1 MKEIEARFLE
11 IDMNKLRK
19 LLKKIKAKKIHD
31 MRLYRRQMFELCNP
45 KMKGYARVRDEDGI
59 ITATVKTYPKG
70 QKYANEYEVALREG
84 TSFDE
89 AVKFMESTG
98 LKKIAYHE
106 TMREKYKTKDG
117 VEVTFDIIP
126 GLPAYSEVE
135 AKGEEAMKNIAAK
148 LDLDISKASY
158 GAYGNVFEYYYGFPE
173 EVFNKKI
180 MELKFT
186 TIDKVLNK
194 FAKKNKDLIKK
205 VKKDNLV
212 HFKKIMKNKN

>member
-1 MKEIEARFLE
+1 MKEIEARFLD
-11 IDMNKLRK
+11 IDINKLRK
-19 LLKKIKAKKIHD
+19 DLKKIKAKRIHD
-31 MRLYRRQMFELCNP
+31 MRLYRRQMFELCSN
-45 KMKGYARVRDEDGI
+45 KMKGYARVRDENGI

-84 TSFDE
+84 TNFDE
-89 AVKFMESTG
+89 AVEFMTSTG

-106 TMREKYKTKDG
+106 TIREKWKTKDG
-117 VEVTFDIIP
+117 VEVTVDVIP

-135 AKGEEAMKNIAAK
+135 AKGEEAMKNISSK
-148 LDLDISKASY
+148 LGLDISKASY
-158 GAYGNVFEYYYGFPE
+158 GAYGHVFTHYYGFPE

-212 HFKKIMKNKN
+212 HYKKVVGK